1 MRGRVLSR
9 FRVFSLCLFLI
20 VAAAICVK
28 SNSISGAHQLYEDG
42 GENIARSH
50 TDNRIILGT
59 QTLTS
64 EDHKVTEIA
73 AAVELTRIRAAKLD
87 SISNESLLN
96 NDKNLPV
103 STIKFRPE
111 ELVTALAWS
120 PDGASLA
127 IAAGDRVYLYD
138 SQSLMAHNVLRIGAF
153 TNSLAF
159 SSRGDWLAAGSRDG
173 MLRVWK
179 FEDIIESDG
188 GVEVDPFWTL
198 EAHKKGVN
206 SVTFNKDGD
215 LLASG
220 GVDAIVRLW
229 DVNTGEESGT
239 LIGGTF
245 SVPGIAFDPETPLLA
260 IVNGDFIR
268 LRDSLTQQIWGTIRA
283 QSPQYSITY
292 SPDGSLLVSSDIANR
307 IYIWDPEAAFRTGV
321 ETYPVPV
328 ILEGHKGLVGTYRGL
343 VWQVEFHPDGK
354 FLASAGGDG
363 TVRLW
368 EIASGN
374 LLRTLNAHTAAVT
387 SLAYSPDGRK
397 LASGSLD
404 GRVFIWDVDS

>member
-1 MRGRVLSR
+1 MRKS
-9 FRVFSLCLFLI
+9 RVFSLCLFLI
-20 VAAAICVK
+20 VAAAICAK
-28 SNSISGAHQLYEDG
+28 SNSLSDAHQLYDDG
-42 GENIARSH
+42 RKKNSRSH

-64 EDHKVTEIA
+64 EDRKVTEIA
-73 AAVELTRIRAAKLD
+73 TAVEHTRIRTATLD
-87 SISNESLLN
+87 LISNESLLN
-96 NDKNLPV
+96 NNKNLPV

-138 SQSLMAHNVLRIGAF
+138 SQSLMEHDILQIGAY

-173 MLRVWK
+173 ILRVWSY
-179 FEDIIESDG
+179 EDIVESRG
-188 GVEVDPFWTL
+188 SGEIDPLWTL

-206 SVTFNKDGD
+206 SVTFSEDGEI
-215 LLASG
+215 LASG
-220 GVDAIVRLW
+220 GIDAIVRLW
-229 DVNTGEESGT
+229 DVKTGEERGT

-245 SVPGIAFDPETPLLA
+245 SVPGIAFDPKTSILA
-260 IVNGDFIR
+260 IVNGDYIR
-268 LRDSLTQQIWGTIRA
+268 LRDSQTQQIWGTIRA
-283 QSPQYSITY
+283 PAPQYSIAY

-307 IYIWDPEAAFRTGV
+307 IYIWDPEAAFRTGL

-328 ILEGHKGLVGTYRGL
+328 ILEGHEGLAGTYRGL
-343 VWQVEFHPDGK
+343 VWQIEFHPDGD
-354 FLASAGGDG
+354 FLASAGGDE

-387 SLAYSPDGRK
+387 SLAFSPDGSRM
-397 LASGSLD
+397 ASGGLD
-404 GRVFIWDVDS
+404 GLVFIWEVDS